1 MYHETESKHHS
12 RGHLGP
18 ILYITCIRLHP
29 EISPYTTFYQ
39 RKVNLSRTKILNSKL
54 PNPKFTRNISFHY
67 GKINPEGKFYI
78 PDYLIQN
85 VPLRLLGCRKKRP
98 RKKTMQFN
106 NQFRVHNYLMYPFF
120 AWCTPKI
127 LNIPSLPF
135 LSQANLAT
143 SPPNLH
149 DRSTPPPPNHPT
161 PTPHSNITTQCNL
174 YNAPN
179 WWPLR
184 RHLIIH
190 HTTRITI
197 ILEQPHLT
205 EPSFLCTN
213 FI

>member
-85 VPLRLLGCRKKRP
+85 VQKVWIEIV
-98 RKKTMQFN
+98 
-106 NQFRVHNYLMYPFF
+106 RVQKEEAQKMKSKL
-120 AWCTPKI
+120 
-127 LNIPSLPF
+127 
-135 LSQANLAT
+135 
-143 SPPNLH
+143 
-149 DRSTPPPPNHPT
+149 
-161 PTPHSNITTQCNL
+161 TTNS
-174 YNAPN
+174 
-179 WWPLR
+179 
-184 RHLIIH
+184 
-190 HTTRITI
+190 
-197 ILEQPHLT
+197 E
-205 EPSFLCTN
+205 
-213 FI
+213 